1 MQKRKGIWAF
11 SVVVLGVSIIVFLA
25 YLGAENTH
33 KYSSGDHDQPTRKD
47 IPEVAL
53 SPEGKIPLPSQDD
66 LELFSLAREIRK
78 FTDAELNEEELSLTA
93 KLSADDNDLIKRM
106 NLDLVSEEE
115 RLMAKAIL
123 LRLALVRVEKSK
135 RGLKLHIKKR
145 KAESMTMDST
155 NP

>member
-1 MQKRKGIWAF
+1 MQKRKGIAALAIMIF
-11 SVVVLGVSIIVFLA
+11 GVSMIVFFA
-25 YLGAENTH
+25 YLGAKKTTEH
-33 KYSSGDHDQPTRKD
+33 SSRS
-47 IPEVAL
+47 PEPSVTDSGEAI
-53 SPEGKIPLPSQDD
+53 SGHEGKIRPPSPDD
-66 LELFSLAREIRK
+66 QELFSLAREIRK

-135 RGLKLHIKKR
+135 RGLKLHIKKG